1 MIRLFLVIVSCLG
14 ILVACGYK
22 GPLYLPKKANNQ
34 PVAAS
39 TKVESVSIIPESAT
53 NLKNKE
59 S

>member
-1 MIRLFLVIVSCLG
+1 MVSCLG

-34 PVAAS
+34 PVAAP
-39 TKVESVSIIPESAT
+39 TKVESVPIIPESAT